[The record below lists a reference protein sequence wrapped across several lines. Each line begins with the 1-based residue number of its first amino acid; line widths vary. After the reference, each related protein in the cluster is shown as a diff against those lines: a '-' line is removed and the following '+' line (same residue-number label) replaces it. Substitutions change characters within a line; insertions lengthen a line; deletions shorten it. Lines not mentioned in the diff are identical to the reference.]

1 MFSNYDMDIAYP
13 LYKLG
18 MMFLSGSMSDK
29 GKDCLSALQFENKSD
44 YPSDQRLVAHRP

>member
-44 YPSDQRLVAHRP
+44 YPGDQRLVAHRP